1 MHTHTHTH
9 THRYA
14 SAFALLQ
21 RMLNFVQNLQ
31 YYMMFEVL
39 EPNWSILEQNLRSVT
54 TIDDVLAV
62 HTDFLDKCLRDCMLS
77 SRELLKIISRLMV
90 VCNTFT
96 SHMQKATQDLEVAS
110 LREENKLRQHAAK
123 PQKRVTRLLSADL
136 EQIVSSDSFEHTLA
150 NFDKN
155 FTDDLKELLDK
166 LYSLNTDTVGSMIAR
181 LDFNGYYR
189 ERVS

>member
-1 MHTHTHTH
+1 
-9 THRYA
+9 
-14 SAFALLQ
+14 
-21 RMLNFVQNLQ
+21 MLNFVQNLQ

-39 EPNWSILEQNLRSVT
+39 EPNWSILEQSLRAVT
-54 TIDDVLAV
+54 TIDDVLTV
-62 HTDFLDKCLRDCMLS
+62 HNDFLDKCLRDCMLS

-96 SHMQKATQDLEVAS
+96 SHMQKAAQDFEVAS
-110 LREENKLRQHAAK
+110 LREESKLYQHPAK

-155 FTDDLKELLDK
+155 FTHDLTELLDK
-166 LYSLNTDTVGSMIAR
+166 LYSLNTDTVGSMVAR
-181 LDFNGYYR
+181 LDFNGFYR
-189 ERVS
+189 DRVS